1 MMSKTEN
8 PLYTLTNILLFVVF
22 VCAVISIYWVHYS
35 VVEHHTN
42 NLRLKASESLRIYQ
56 NNLNNELTRFSF
68 LPYVVARDEQ
78 LIKWSFNEPS
88 KANEA
93 LENIVKASGTTHLYI
108 LDTKGTTLAS
118 SNWRSD
124 VSFVGK
130 NYGFRPYFLDAMS
143 GNNGYF
149 FGIGTTSKLPGFF
162 ISTPVRNG
170 ENTIAVAVTKIDLST
185 IEKSWKDSGETIF
198 VTNEDGVVVLSSE
211 SEWKYHALLPLSQLQ
226 KEKIKKQ
233 KQFAGLKLDLL
244 TGQPQKN
251 INNIDID
258 GTPFLYET
266 VSIDSANW
274 KIHYL
279 LPKTNI
285 TQLTIITWAKTGS
298 IAMGLIAFL
307 LLLRLIQ
314 SRWRLKISR
323 QESIDLRKL
332 NDQLTIE
339 IAQRHEIEKE
349 LLIAQK
355 DIKRTSKLA
364 AMGQL
369 SASIIHELGQP
380 LSAMKNYIASA
391 QLPPKKGET
400 SANNEK
406 SILPKLDAL
415 VIRMT
420 KISKQLKFFM
430 RINERELQ
438 IFDIKD
444 SLHKALELLSS
455 DLKKDGIKLTTNYEE
470 KSFMVRAGKVRME
483 QVFTNLINNAR
494 FALHE
499 SEKKLITINIETA
512 DNEALAFNLLTTTEA
527 WKSPVKKILKVIIKD
542 TGKGMSEDTL
552 QALFDPFY
560 TTKPSGISLGLG
572 LTISSNI
579 IHEFN
584 GTLTAMNN
592 PDQGASFIITL
603 PLST

>member
-22 VCAVISIYWVHYS
+22 VCGVIVIYWAHYG

-42 NLRLKASESLRIYQ
+42 NLRLKASESVVIYQ
-56 NNLNNELTRFSF
+56 DDLNDELARFSF
-68 LPYVVARDEQ
+68 LPYVVARDEH
-78 LIKWSFNEPS
+78 LIKWSFNEPN
-88 KANEA
+88 KANLA

-130 NYGFRPYFLDAMS
+130 NYGFRSYFLDAMS

-149 FGIGTTSKLPGFF
+149 FGIGATSKLPGFF
-162 ISTPVRNG
+162 ISTPVRNR
-170 ENTIAVAVTKIDLST
+170 ENIIAAAVTKIDLSA

-339 IAQRHEIEKE
+339 IAQRHEMEKE

>member
-22 VCAVISIYWVHYS
+22 VCGVIVIYWAHYG

-42 NLRLKASESLRIYQ
+42 NLRLKASESVVIYQ
-56 NNLNNELTRFSF
+56 DDLNDELARFSF
-68 LPYVVARDEQ
+68 LPYVVARDEH
-78 LIKWSFNEPS
+78 LIKWSFNEPN
-88 KANEA
+88 KANLA
-93 LENIVKASGTTHLYI
+93 LENIVKASGTTNLYI
-108 LDTKGTTLAS
+108 LDNKGTTLAS

-130 NYGFRPYFLDAMS
+130 NFAFRPYFLDAMS

-149 FGIGTTSKLPGFF
+149 FGIGTTSKLPGFY
-162 ISTPVRNG
+162 ISSPVRNG
-170 ENTIAVAVTKIDLST
+170 ENIIAVAVTKLNLSAL
-185 IEKSWKDSGETIF
+185 EKSWKDSGETIF
-198 VTNEDGVVVLSSE
+198 VTNEDGVVILSSE

-339 IAQRHEIEKE
+339 IAQRHEMEKE

-512 DNEALAFNLLTTTEA
+512 DNETLAFNLLTTTEA

>member
-22 VCAVISIYWVHYS
+22 VCGVIVIYWAHYG

-42 NLRLKASESLRIYQ
+42 NLRLKASESVVIYQ
-56 NNLNNELTRFSF
+56 DDLNDELARFSF
-68 LPYVVARDEQ
+68 LPYVVARDEH
-78 LIKWSFNEPS
+78 LIKWSFNEPN
-88 KANEA
+88 KANLA
-93 LENIVKASGTTHLYI
+93 LENIVKASGTTNLYI
-108 LDTKGTTLAS
+108 LDNKGTTLAS

-130 NYGFRPYFLDAMS
+130 NFAFRPYFLDAMS

-149 FGIGTTSKLPGFF
+149 FGIGTTSKLPGFY
-162 ISTPVRNG
+162 ISSPVRNG
-170 ENTIAVAVTKIDLST
+170 ENIIAVAVTKLNLSAL
-185 IEKSWKDSGETIF
+185 EKSWKDSGETIF
-198 VTNEDGVVVLSSE
+198 VTNEDGVVILSSE

-512 DNEALAFNLLTTTEA
+512 DNETLAFNLLTTTEA

>member
-1 MMSKTEN
+1 MTSKTEN
-8 PLYTLTNILLFVVF
+8 PLYTLTKILLFVVF

-88 KANEA
+88 KANDA

-108 LDTKGTTLAS
+108 LDNKGTTLAS

-143 GNNGYF
+143 GNKGYF
-149 FGIGTTSKLPGFF
+149 FGIGATSKLPGFF
-162 ISTPVRNG
+162 ISTPVRNR
-170 ENTIAVAVTKIDLST
+170 ENIIAAAVTKIDLSA
-185 IEKSWKDSGETIF
+185 IENSWKDAGETIF
-198 VTNEDGVVVLSSE
+198 VTNKDGVVVLSSE
-211 SEWKYHALLPLSQLQ
+211 SEWKYHTLLPLSQLQ
-226 KEKIKKQ
+226 KDKIKKQ

-251 INNIDID
+251 INNIDIN

-298 IAMGLIAFL
+298 IAMGLIAVL
-307 LLLRLIQ
+307 LLLRLVQ
-314 SRWRLKISR
+314 SRWRLKISQ
-323 QESIDLRKL
+323 QESLDLRKL

-339 IAQRHEIEKE
+339 IAQRQETEKK

-415 VIRMT
+415 VVRMT

-430 RINERELQ
+430 RSNERELQ

-444 SLHKALELLSS
+444 SLHEALELLSS
-455 DLKKDGIKLTTNYEE
+455 DLKKDGIKLTTNYED
-470 KSFMVRAGKVRME
+470 KSFMVRAGKLRME
-483 QVFTNLINNAR
+483 QVFINLINNAR
-494 FALHE
+494 FALQE
-499 SEKKLITINIETA
+499 SKNKQLSISIDTS
-512 DNEALAFNLLTTTEA
+512 DNNSPELNLLTNNLELEEPI
-527 WKSPVKKILKVIIKD
+527 KQVLIVKIED

-552 QALFDPFY
+552 EALFDPFY
-560 TTKPSGISLGLG
+560 TTKPSGVSLGLG
-572 LTISSNI
+572 LAISSNI

-584 GTLTAMNN
+584 GTLKAKNN
-592 PDQGASFIITL
+592 TDQGACFVITL
-603 PLST
+603 PLMI

>member
-1 MMSKTEN
+1 MSKTEN

-93 LENIVKASGTTHLYI
+93 LENIVKASGTTILYI
-108 LDTKGTTLAS
+108 LDNKGTTLAS

-512 DNEALAFNLLTTTEA
+512 DNETLAFNLLTTTEA

>member
-1 MMSKTEN
+1 
-8 PLYTLTNILLFVVF
+8 
-22 VCAVISIYWVHYS
+22 
-35 VVEHHTN
+35 
-42 NLRLKASESLRIYQ
+42 
-56 NNLNNELTRFSF
+56 
-68 LPYVVARDEQ
+68 
-78 LIKWSFNEPS
+78 
-88 KANEA
+88 
-93 LENIVKASGTTHLYI
+93 
-108 LDTKGTTLAS
+108 
-118 SNWRSD
+118 
-124 VSFVGK
+124 
-130 NYGFRPYFLDAMS
+130 
-143 GNNGYF
+143 
-149 FGIGTTSKLPGFF
+149 
-162 ISTPVRNG
+162 
-170 ENTIAVAVTKIDLST
+170 
-185 IEKSWKDSGETIF
+185 
-198 VTNEDGVVVLSSE
+198 
-211 SEWKYHALLPLSQLQ
+211 
-226 KEKIKKQ
+226 
-233 KQFAGLKLDLL
+233 
-244 TGQPQKN
+244 
-251 INNIDID
+251 
-258 GTPFLYET
+258 
-266 VSIDSANW
+266 
-274 KIHYL
+274 
-279 LPKTNI
+279 
-285 TQLTIITWAKTGS
+285 
-298 IAMGLIAFL
+298 MGLIAFL

-430 RINERELQ
+430 RSNERELQ

-455 DLKKDGIKLTTNYEE
+455 DLKKDGVKLTTNYED

-512 DNEALAFNLLTTTEA
+512 DNETLAFNLLTTTEA

>member
-1 MMSKTEN
+1 MKNKADN
-8 PLYTLTNILLFVVF
+8 PLYTLTNTLYFVAFLCGLIVL
-22 VCAVISIYWVHYS
+22 YWGHFLIVDN
-35 VVEHHTN
+35 HTN
-42 NLRLKASESLRIYQ
+42 DLRLKASESVVIYQ
-56 NNLNNELTRFSF
+56 DDLNDELTRFSF
-68 LPYVVARDEQ
+68 LPYVVARDEH
-78 LIKWSFNEPS
+78 LIKWSFNEPN
-88 KANEA
+88 KANLA
-93 LENIVKASGTTHLYI
+93 LENIVKASGTTNLYI
-108 LDTKGTTLAS
+108 LDNKGTTLAS

-170 ENTIAVAVTKIDLST
+170 ENIIAVAVTKLNLSAL
-185 IEKSWKDSGETIF
+185 EKSWKDSGETIF

-211 SEWKYHALLPLSQLQ
+211 SEWKYHSLLPLSQLQ

-430 RINERELQ
+430 RSNERELQ

-444 SLHKALELLSS
+444 SLLKALELLSS
-455 DLKKDGIKLTTNYEE
+455 DLKKDGVKLTTNYED

-499 SEKKLITINIETA
+499 SEKKLITINIETS
-512 DNEALAFNLLTTTEA
+512 DNEALAFKLLTTTEA

>member
-1 MMSKTEN
+1 MSKTEN

-22 VCAVISIYWVHYS
+22 VCGVIVIYWAHYV

-42 NLRLKASESLRIYQ
+42 NLRLKASESVVIYQ
-56 NNLNNELTRFSF
+56 DDLNDELARFSF
-68 LPYVVARDEQ
+68 LPYVVARDEH
-78 LIKWSFNEPS
+78 LIKWSFNEPN
-88 KANEA
+88 KANLA
-93 LENIVKASGTTHLYI
+93 LENIVKASGTTNLYI
-108 LDTKGTTLAS
+108 LDNKGTTLAS

-130 NYGFRPYFLDAMS
+130 NFAFRPYFLDAMS

-149 FGIGTTSKLPGFF
+149 FGIGTTSKLPGFY
-162 ISTPVRNG
+162 ISSPVRNG
-170 ENTIAVAVTKIDLST
+170 ENIIAVAVTKLNLSAL
-185 IEKSWKDSGETIF
+185 EKSWKDSGETIF

-211 SEWKYHALLPLSQLQ
+211 SEWKYHALLPLSQPQ

-298 IAMGLIAFL
+298 IAMGLIAVL

-339 IAQRHEIEKE
+339 IAQRHEMEKE

>member
-22 VCAVISIYWVHYS
+22 VCGVIVIYWAHYG

-42 NLRLKASESLRIYQ
+42 NLRLKASESVVIYQ
-56 NNLNNELTRFSF
+56 DDLNDELARFSF
-68 LPYVVARDEQ
+68 LPYVVARDEH
-78 LIKWSFNEPS
+78 LIKWSFNEPN
-88 KANEA
+88 KANLA
-93 LENIVKASGTTHLYI
+93 LENIVKASGTTNLYI
-108 LDTKGTTLAS
+108 LDNKGTTLAS

-130 NYGFRPYFLDAMS
+130 NFAFRPYFLDAMS

-149 FGIGTTSKLPGFF
+149 FGIGTTSKLPGFY
-162 ISTPVRNG
+162 ISSPVRNG
-170 ENTIAVAVTKIDLST
+170 ENIIAVAVTKLNLSAL
-185 IEKSWKDSGETIF
+185 EKSWKDSGETIF

-339 IAQRHEIEKE
+339 ITQRQETEKK

-455 DLKKDGIKLTTNYEE
+455 DLKKDGVKLTTNYED

-512 DNEALAFNLLTTTEA
+512 DNETLAFNLLTTTEA

>member
-1 MMSKTEN
+1 MSKTEN

-22 VCAVISIYWVHYS
+22 VCAVIVIYWAHYG

-42 NLRLKASESLRIYQ
+42 NLRLKASESVVIYQ
-56 NNLNNELTRFSF
+56 DDLNDELARFSF
-68 LPYVVARDEQ
+68 LPYVVARDEH
-78 LIKWSFNEPS
+78 LIKWSFNEPN
-88 KANEA
+88 KANLA
-93 LENIVKASGTTHLYI
+93 LENIVKASGTTNLYI
-108 LDTKGTTLAS
+108 LDNKGTTLAS

-130 NYGFRPYFLDAMS
+130 NFAFRPYFLDAMS

-149 FGIGTTSKLPGFF
+149 FGIGTTSKLPGFY
-162 ISTPVRNG
+162 ISSPVRNG
-170 ENTIAVAVTKIDLST
+170 ENIIAVAVTKLNLSAL
-185 IEKSWKDSGETIF
+185 EKSWKDSGETIF
-198 VTNEDGVVVLSSE
+198 VTNEDGVVILSSE

-430 RINERELQ
+430 RSNERELQ

-455 DLKKDGIKLTTNYEE
+455 DLKKDGIKLTTNYED

>member
-22 VCAVISIYWVHYS
+22 VCGVIVIYWAHYG

-42 NLRLKASESLRIYQ
+42 NLRLKASESVVIYQ
-56 NNLNNELTRFSF
+56 DDLNDELARFSF
-68 LPYVVARDEQ
+68 LPYVVARDEH
-78 LIKWSFNEPS
+78 LIKWSFNEPN
-88 KANEA
+88 KANLA
-93 LENIVKASGTTHLYI
+93 LENIVKASGTTNLYI
-108 LDTKGTTLAS
+108 LDNKGTTLAS

-130 NYGFRPYFLDAMS
+130 NFAFRPYFLDAMS

-149 FGIGTTSKLPGFF
+149 FGIGTTSKLPGFY
-162 ISTPVRNG
+162 ISSPVRNG
-170 ENTIAVAVTKIDLST
+170 ENIIAVAVTKLNLSAL
-185 IEKSWKDSGETIF
+185 EKSWKDSGETIF

>member
-1 MMSKTEN
+1 MTSKTEN

-88 KANEA
+88 KANDA
-93 LENIVKASGTTHLYI
+93 LENIVRASGTTHLYI
-108 LDTKGTTLAS
+108 LDNKGTTLAS

-143 GNNGYF
+143 GNKGYF
-149 FGIGTTSKLPGFF
+149 FGIGATSKLPGFF
-162 ISTPVRNG
+162 ISTPVRNR
-170 ENTIAVAVTKIDLST
+170 ENIIAAAVTKIDLSA
-185 IEKSWKDSGETIF
+185 IENSWKDAGETIF
-198 VTNEDGVVVLSSE
+198 VTNKDGVVVLSSE
-211 SEWKYHALLPLSQLQ
+211 SEWKYHTLLPLSQLQ
-226 KEKIKKQ
+226 KDKIKKQ

-251 INNIDID
+251 INNIDIN

-298 IAMGLIAFL
+298 IAMGLIAVL
-307 LLLRLIQ
+307 LLLRLVQ
-314 SRWRLKISR
+314 SRWRLKISQ
-323 QESIDLRKL
+323 QESLDLRKL

-339 IAQRHEIEKE
+339 IAQRQETEKK

-415 VIRMT
+415 VVRMT

-430 RINERELQ
+430 RSNERELQ

-444 SLHKALELLSS
+444 SLHEALELLSS
-455 DLKKDGIKLTTNYEE
+455 DLKKDGIKLTTNYED
-470 KSFMVRAGKVRME
+470 KPFMVRAGKVRME

-494 FALHE
+494 FALDE
-499 SEKKLITINIETA
+499 SEKKLITINFETA
-512 DNEALAFNLLTTTEA
+512 DNDALAFNTLTTTEA
-527 WKSPVKKILKVIIKD
+527 LKSPAKKILKVKIKD

-560 TTKPSGISLGLG
+560 TTKPTGIGLGLG

-592 PDQGASFIITL
+592 SDQGACFIITL

>member
-22 VCAVISIYWVHYS
+22 VCGVIVIYWAHYG

-42 NLRLKASESLRIYQ
+42 NLRLKASESVVIYQ
-56 NNLNNELTRFSF
+56 DDLNDELARFSF
-68 LPYVVARDEQ
+68 LPYVVGRDEQ
-78 LIKWSFNEPS
+78 LINWSFNEPS

-130 NYGFRPYFLDAMS
+130 NFAFRPYFLDAMS

-149 FGIGTTSKLPGFF
+149 FGIGTTSKLPGFY
-162 ISTPVRNG
+162 ISSPVRNG
-170 ENTIAVAVTKIDLST
+170 ENIIAVAVTKLNLSAL
-185 IEKSWKDSGETIF
+185 EKSWKDSGETIF
-198 VTNEDGVVVLSSE
+198 VTNEDGVVILSSE

-244 TGQPQKN
+244 TGQPQKY

-258 GTPFLYET
+258 STPFLYET

-512 DNEALAFNLLTTTEA
+512 DNETLAFNLLTTTEA

>member
-22 VCAVISIYWVHYS
+22 VCAVIVIYWAHYG

-42 NLRLKASESLRIYQ
+42 NLRLKASESVVIYQ
-56 NNLNNELTRFSF
+56 DDLNDELARFSF
-68 LPYVVARDEQ
+68 LPYVVARDEH
-78 LIKWSFNEPS
+78 LIKWSFNEPN
-88 KANEA
+88 KANLA
-93 LENIVKASGTTHLYI
+93 LENIVKASGTTNLYI
-108 LDTKGTTLAS
+108 LDNKGTTLAS

-130 NYGFRPYFLDAMS
+130 NYAFRPYFLDAMS

-162 ISTPVRNG
+162 ISSPVRNG
-170 ENTIAVAVTKIDLST
+170 ENIIAVAVTKLNLSAL
-185 IEKSWKDSGETIF
+185 EKSWKDSGEIIF

-211 SEWKYHALLPLSQLQ
+211 SEWKYHTLSPLSQLQ
-226 KEKIKKQ
+226 KEKIMKQ

-244 TGQPQKN
+244 TGEPQKN

-258 GTPFLYET
+258 GIPFLYET
-266 VSIDSANW
+266 LSIDSANW

>member
-1 MMSKTEN
+1 MKNKADN
-8 PLYTLTNILLFVVF
+8 PLYTLTNTLYFVAFLCGLIVL
-22 VCAVISIYWVHYS
+22 YWGHFLIVDN
-35 VVEHHTN
+35 HTN
-42 NLRLKASESLRIYQ
+42 DLRLKASESVVIYQ
-56 NNLNNELTRFSF
+56 DDLNDELARFSF
-68 LPYVVARDEQ
+68 LPYVVARDEH
-78 LIKWSFNEPS
+78 LIKWSFNEPN
-88 KANEA
+88 KANLA
-93 LENIVKASGTTHLYI
+93 LENIVKASGTTNLYI
-108 LDTKGTTLAS
+108 LDNKGTTLAS

-130 NYGFRPYFLDAMS
+130 NFAFRPYFLDAMS

-149 FGIGTTSKLPGFF
+149 FGIGTTSKLPGFY
-162 ISTPVRNG
+162 ISSPVRNG
-170 ENTIAVAVTKIDLST
+170 ENIIAVAVTKLNLSAL
-185 IEKSWKDSGETIF
+185 EKSWKDSGETIF

-339 IAQRHEIEKE
+339 IAQRHEMEKE

-512 DNEALAFNLLTTTEA
+512 DNETLAFNLLTTTEA

>member
-1 MMSKTEN
+1 MTSKTEN
-8 PLYTLTNILLFVVF
+8 PLYTLTKILLFVVF
-22 VCAVISIYWVHYS
+22 VCAVISIYWVHYG

-42 NLRLKASESLRIYQ
+42 NLRLKASESLGIYQ

-108 LDTKGTTLAS
+108 LDAKGTTLAS

-130 NYGFRPYFLDAMS
+130 NYGFRSYFLDAMS

-149 FGIGTTSKLPGFF
+149 FGIGATSKLPGFF
-162 ISTPVRNG
+162 ISTPVRNR
-170 ENTIAVAVTKIDLST
+170 ENIIAAAVTKIDLSA
-185 IEKSWKDSGETIF
+185 IENSWKDAGETIF
-198 VTNEDGVVVLSSE
+198 VTNKDGVVVLSSE
-211 SEWKYHALLPLSQLQ
+211 SKWKYHTLLPLSQLQ
-226 KEKIKKQ
+226 KEKIKEQ

-251 INNIDID
+251 INNIDIN

-279 LPKTNI
+279 VPKKNI

-298 IAMGLIAFL
+298 IMMGLIAVL
-307 LLLRLIQ
+307 LLLRLTQ
-314 SRWRLKISR
+314 SRWRLKISQ
-323 QESIDLRKL
+323 QESLDLRKL

-339 IAQRHEIEKE
+339 IAQRHETEKE
-349 LLIAQK
+349 LLIAQQ
-355 DIKRTSKLA
+355 DIKRTSRLA

-415 VIRMT
+415 VVRMT
-420 KISKQLKFFM
+420 KISKQLKFFV
-430 RINERELQ
+430 RSNERELQ

-444 SLHKALELLSS
+444 SLHNALELLSS
-455 DLKKDGIKLTTNYEE
+455 DLKKDGIKLTTNYED
-470 KSFMVRAGKVRME
+470 KSFMVRAGKLRME
-483 QVFTNLINNAR
+483 QVFINLINNAR
-494 FALHE
+494 FALQE
-499 SEKKLITINIETA
+499 SKNKQLSISIDTS
-512 DNEALAFNLLTTTEA
+512 DNNSPELNLLTNNLELEEPI
-527 WKSPVKKILKVIIKD
+527 KQVLIVKIED

-552 QALFDPFY
+552 EALFDPFY
-560 TTKPSGISLGLG
+560 TTKPSGVSLGLG
-572 LTISSNI
+572 LAISSNI

-584 GTLTAMNN
+584 GTLKAKNN
-592 PDQGASFIITL
+592 TDQGACFVITL
-603 PLST
+603 PLMI

>member
-1 MMSKTEN
+1 MSKTEN

-22 VCAVISIYWVHYS
+22 VCGVIVIYWAHYG

-42 NLRLKASESLRIYQ
+42 NLRLKASESVVIYQ
-56 NNLNNELTRFSF
+56 DDLNDELARFSF
-68 LPYVVARDEQ
+68 LPYVVARDEH
-78 LIKWSFNEPS
+78 LIKWSFNEPN
-88 KANEA
+88 KANLA
-93 LENIVKASGTTHLYI
+93 LENIVKASGTTNLYI
-108 LDTKGTTLAS
+108 LDNKGTTLAS

-130 NYGFRPYFLDAMS
+130 NFAFRPYFLDAMS

-149 FGIGTTSKLPGFF
+149 FGIGTTSKLPGFY
-162 ISTPVRNG
+162 ISSPVRNG
-170 ENTIAVAVTKIDLST
+170 ENIIAVAVTKLNLSAL
-185 IEKSWKDSGETIF
+185 EKSWKDSGETIF

-211 SEWKYHALLPLSQLQ
+211 SEWKYHALLPLSQPQ

-339 IAQRHEIEKE
+339 IAQRHEMEKE

>member
-1 MMSKTEN
+1 M
-8 PLYTLTNILLFVVF
+8 
-22 VCAVISIYWVHYS
+22 
-35 VVEHHTN
+35 
-42 NLRLKASESLRIYQ
+42 
-56 NNLNNELTRFSF
+56 
-68 LPYVVARDEQ
+68 
-78 LIKWSFNEPS
+78 
-88 KANEA
+88 
-93 LENIVKASGTTHLYI
+93 
-108 LDTKGTTLAS
+108 
-118 SNWRSD
+118 
-124 VSFVGK
+124 
-130 NYGFRPYFLDAMS
+130 
-143 GNNGYF
+143 
-149 FGIGTTSKLPGFF
+149 
-162 ISTPVRNG
+162 
-170 ENTIAVAVTKIDLST
+170 
-185 IEKSWKDSGETIF
+185 
-198 VTNEDGVVVLSSE
+198 
-211 SEWKYHALLPLSQLQ
+211 
-226 KEKIKKQ
+226 
-233 KQFAGLKLDLL
+233 KLDLL

-251 INNIDID
+251 INNIDIN

-298 IAMGLIAFL
+298 IAMGLIAVL
-307 LLLRLIQ
+307 LLLRLVQ
-314 SRWRLKISR
+314 SRWRLKISQ
-323 QESIDLRKL
+323 QESLDLRKL

-339 IAQRHEIEKE
+339 IAQRQETEKK

-415 VIRMT
+415 VVRMT

-430 RINERELQ
+430 RSNERELQ

-444 SLHKALELLSS
+444 SLHEALELLSS
-455 DLKKDGIKLTTNYEE
+455 DLKKDGIKLTTNYED
-470 KSFMVRAGKVRME
+470 KPFMVRAGKVRME

-494 FALHE
+494 FALDE
-499 SEKKLITINIETA
+499 SEKKLITINFETA
-512 DNEALAFNLLTTTEA
+512 DNDALAFNTLTTTEA
-527 WKSPVKKILKVIIKD
+527 LKSPAKKILKVKIKD

-560 TTKPSGISLGLG
+560 TTKPTGIGLGLG

-592 PDQGASFIITL
+592 SGQGACFIITL

>member
-1 MMSKTEN
+1 MTSKTEN

-88 KANEA
+88 KANDA

-108 LDTKGTTLAS
+108 LDNKGTTLAS

-143 GNNGYF
+143 GNKGYF
-149 FGIGTTSKLPGFF
+149 FGIGATSKLPGFF
-162 ISTPVRNG
+162 ISTPVRNR
-170 ENTIAVAVTKIDLST
+170 ENIIAAAVTKIDLSA
-185 IEKSWKDSGETIF
+185 IENSWKDAGETIF
-198 VTNEDGVVVLSSE
+198 VTNKDGVVVLSSE
-211 SEWKYHALLPLSQLQ
+211 SEWKYHTLLPLSQLQ
-226 KEKIKKQ
+226 KDKIKKQ

-251 INNIDID
+251 INNIDIN

-298 IAMGLIAFL
+298 IAMGLIAVL
-307 LLLRLIQ
+307 LLLRLVQ
-314 SRWRLKISR
+314 SRWRLKISQ
-323 QESIDLRKL
+323 QESLDLRKL

-339 IAQRHEIEKE
+339 IAQRQETEKK

-415 VIRMT
+415 VVRMT

-430 RINERELQ
+430 RSNERELQ

-444 SLHKALELLSS
+444 SLHEALELLSS
-455 DLKKDGIKLTTNYEE
+455 DLKKDGIKLTTNYED
-470 KSFMVRAGKVRME
+470 KPFMVRAGKVRME

-494 FALHE
+494 FALDE
-499 SEKKLITINIETA
+499 SEKKLITINFETA
-512 DNEALAFNLLTTTEA
+512 DNDALAFNTLTTTEA
-527 WKSPVKKILKVIIKD
+527 LKSPAKKILKVKIKD

-560 TTKPSGISLGLG
+560 TTKPTGIGLGLG

-592 PDQGASFIITL
+592 SGQGACFIITL

>member
-1 MMSKTEN
+1 MSKTEN

-22 VCAVISIYWVHYS
+22 VCGVIVIYWAHYG

-42 NLRLKASESLRIYQ
+42 NLRLKASESVVIYQ
-56 NNLNNELTRFSF
+56 DDLNDELARFSF
-68 LPYVVARDEQ
+68 LPYVVARDEH
-78 LIKWSFNEPS
+78 LIKWSFNEPN
-88 KANEA
+88 KANLA
-93 LENIVKASGTTHLYI
+93 LENIVKASGTTNLYI
-108 LDTKGTTLAS
+108 LDNKGTTLAS

-130 NYGFRPYFLDAMS
+130 NFAFRPYFLDAMS

-149 FGIGTTSKLPGFF
+149 FGIGTTSKLPGFY
-162 ISTPVRNG
+162 ISSPVRNG
-170 ENTIAVAVTKIDLST
+170 ENIIAVAVTKLNLSAL
-185 IEKSWKDSGETIF
+185 EKSWKDSGETIF
-198 VTNEDGVVVLSSE
+198 VTNEDGVVILSSE

-339 IAQRHEIEKE
+339 IAQRHEMEKE

-430 RINERELQ
+430 RSNERELQ

-455 DLKKDGIKLTTNYEE
+455 DLKKDGIKLTTNYED

-512 DNEALAFNLLTTTEA
+512 DNETLAFNLLTTTEA

>member
-22 VCAVISIYWVHYS
+22 VCAVIVIYWAHYG

-42 NLRLKASESLRIYQ
+42 NLRLKASESLGIYQ

-93 LENIVKASGTTHLYI
+93 LENIVKASGTTNLYI
-108 LDTKGTTLAS
+108 LDNKGTTLAS

-130 NYGFRPYFLDAMS
+130 NFAFRPYFLDAMS

-149 FGIGTTSKLPGFF
+149 FGIGTTSKLPGFY
-162 ISTPVRNG
+162 ISSPVRNG
-170 ENTIAVAVTKIDLST
+170 ENIIAVAVTKLNLSAL
-185 IEKSWKDSGETIF
+185 EKSWKDSGETIF
-198 VTNEDGVVVLSSE
+198 VTNEDGVVILSSE

>member
-1 MMSKTEN
+1 MTSKTEN

-88 KANEA
+88 KANDA

-108 LDTKGTTLAS
+108 LDNKGTTLAS

-170 ENTIAVAVTKIDLST
+170 ENIIAVAVTKIDLST

-198 VTNEDGVVVLSSE
+198 VTNEDGVVILSSE

-298 IAMGLIAFL
+298 IAMGLIAVL

-339 IAQRHEIEKE
+339 IAQRHEMEKE

-430 RINERELQ
+430 RSNERELQ

-444 SLHKALELLSS
+444 SLLKALELLSS
-455 DLKKDGIKLTTNYEE
+455 DLKKDGIKLTTNYED